1 MLYVND
7 SLEGSTEAEKRK
19 WGHHAG
25 AKKVTA
31 KNVSQKNQMKK
42 VNGLD
47 VQTSFFHLLFSRK
60 FRPLETNDV
69 HGSAKCKQ
77 SKILRRC
84 ESK

>member
-1 MLYVND
+1 MTLWRVQPKPKKEMR
-7 SLEGSTEAEKRK
+7 SAS
-19 WGHHAG
+19 

-31 KNVSQKNQMKK
+31 KKVSRKNQMKK

-69 HGSAKCKQ
+69 HGSTKCKQ
-77 SKILRRC
+77 RRGATTKK
-84 ESK
+84 EIDEMD

>member
-19 WGHHAG
+19 WGHAG

-31 KNVSQKNQMKK
+31 KKVSKKNQMKK

-77 SKILRRC
+77 SKILRRF
-84 ESK
+84 ESR